1 MFLQPRTRRHAGI
14 EGVGVE
20 DCKAD
25 KEAGRIV
32 LEGKRHEIPI
42 INLDSPH
49 ILTGQFKAADSLE
62 ASSQ

>member
-1 MFLQPRTRRHAGI
+1 MFLHPRTRRYAGI

-32 LEGKRHEIPI
+32 LEDKKHEIPI

-49 ILTGQFKAADSLE
+49 ILIG
-62 ASSQ
+62 

>member
-1 MFLQPRTRRHAGI
+1 MFLQPRTRRYAGI

-32 LEGKRHEIPI
+32 LEDKKHEIPT

-49 ILTGQFKAADSLE
+49 ILTG
-62 ASSQ
+62 

>member
-1 MFLQPRTRRHAGI
+1 MFLHPKTRRYAGI

-20 DCKAD
+20 DCRAD

-32 LEGKRHEIPI
+32 LEDKKHEIPT

-49 ILTGQFKAADSLE
+49 ILTGQFKVADSLE

>member
-25 KEAGRIV
+25 KEVGRIV
-32 LEGKRHEIPI
+32 LEDKKHKIPI
-42 INLDSPH
+42 INLDRPR
-49 ILTGQFKAADSLE
+49 ILTGQFKVADSLE